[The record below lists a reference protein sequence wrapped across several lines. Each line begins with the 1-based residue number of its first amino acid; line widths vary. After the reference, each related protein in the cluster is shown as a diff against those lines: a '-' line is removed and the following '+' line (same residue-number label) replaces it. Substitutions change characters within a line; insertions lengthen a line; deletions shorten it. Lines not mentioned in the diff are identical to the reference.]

1 MLLASLA
8 EWKDPALNFVR
19 QHIALTEP
27 VVFLLGFA
35 ESIAFVSLL
44 VPSSLL
50 FVGIGGLHSAAGGQ
64 LWTTALAGG
73 AGAFLGDIVSYLM
86 GRYFK
91 NEIGQMWPFRTRPEW
106 YAGALGIFK
115 RWGVFSIIGGKF
127 LGFARPFLPVVA
139 GASQMHFP
147 SFLVASSLSSL
158 VWAGVFLSPGYG
170 ISSLMNLWP

>member
-1 MLLASLA
+1 MLLASLT
-8 EWKDPALNFVR
+8 EFKDAAIELVR
-19 QHIALTEP
+19 QHIALAEP
-27 VVFLLGFA
+27 ICFVLGFA
-35 ESIAFVSLL
+35 ESIAFVSLA

-64 LWTTALAGG
+64 LWSTAIAGG

-91 NEIGQMWPFRTRPEW
+91 NEIGRIWPFRTHPEW

-115 RWGVFSIIGGKF
+115 RWGFFSILGGKF

-139 GASQMHFP
+139 GASHMPFA
-147 SFLVASSLSSL
+147 SFLLASGLSSL
-158 VWAGVFLSPGYG
+158 VWAAVFLSPGYG
-170 ISSLMNLWP
+170 VTTLMKVGP

>member
-1 MLLASLA
+1 MLLISLA
-8 EWKDPALNFVR
+8 DWKDLALDFVR
-19 QHIALTEP
+19 QHIALIEP
-27 VVFLLGFA
+27 IVFLLGFA

-44 VPSSLL
+44 VPSSIL
-50 FVGIGGLHSAAGGQ
+50 FVGIGGMHSAAGGQ

-73 AGAFLGDIVSYLM
+73 AGAFLGDIVSYMM

-91 NEIGQMWPFRTRPEW
+91 NEIGQIWPFKTRPEW

-115 RWGVFSIIGGKF
+115 RWGIWSILGGKF

-139 GASQMHFP
+139 GASHMPFA
-147 SFLVASSLSSL
+147 SFLLASGLSSL

-170 ISSLMNLWP
+170 VSIMMKLWP